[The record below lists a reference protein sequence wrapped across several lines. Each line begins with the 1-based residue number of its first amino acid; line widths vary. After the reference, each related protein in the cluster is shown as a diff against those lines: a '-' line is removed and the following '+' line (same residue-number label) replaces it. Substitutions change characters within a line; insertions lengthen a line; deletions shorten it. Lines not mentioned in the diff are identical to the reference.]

1 MEHQRPLCSRGAAVH
16 FPTFPDSTIMQS
28 ILQLSAFLESFS
40 PFLFIVLSLFILL
53 LNKSI
58 VDRDLLVVNPVLES
72 LASSRSLDIGQYLS
86 FISFSSLTFPN
97 LLATP
102 SQPLS
107 LSPFLF
113 VSEPIPFRV
122 VSQFLFTHPSLVFPT
137 GLVSFCIL
145 SCPSSLS
152 TKILSFGD

>member
-86 FISFSSLTFPN
+86 FIFFSSLTP
-97 LLATP
+97 LK
-102 SQPLS
+102 PLS
-107 LSPFLF
+107 LSPFRF
-113 VSEPIPFRV
+113 VSEPIH
-122 VSQFLFTHPSLVFPT
+122 SESFLNSFSPTPLLYSRQVLSPSAFSRARRHYRP
-137 GLVSFCIL
+137 
-145 SCPSSLS
+145 
-152 TKILSFGD
+152 KY